1 MYIHVYEKL
10 VYILPL
16 LFFVEKSGNAGDAF
30 LDELTLRGFKVADL
44 MKHLQ
49 DEKFSS
55 FLQIIRL
62 DLGKLML
69 LWSKI

>member
-1 MYIHVYEKL
+1 M

-16 LFFVEKSGNAGDAF
+16 LFFVEESEKPAGDAF
-30 LDELTLRGFKVADL
+30 LDELAIPGFKVADL

-55 FLQIIRL
+55 LLQIIRL

>member
-1 MYIHVYEKL
+1 MIGIYSAIIV
-10 VYILPL
+10 
-16 LFFVEKSGNAGDAF
+16 FVEKSDNAGDAF

-69 LWSKI
+69 LLSKI